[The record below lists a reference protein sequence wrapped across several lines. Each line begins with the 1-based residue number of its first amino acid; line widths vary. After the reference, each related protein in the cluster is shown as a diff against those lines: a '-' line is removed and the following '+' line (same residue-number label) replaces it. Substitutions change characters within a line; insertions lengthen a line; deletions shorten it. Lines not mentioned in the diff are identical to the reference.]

1 MQKQKRKKIIVT
13 FLIIYVISIG
23 SSWGYFFYVQD
34 ADHDKRV
41 IREFSSSDPKFSEI
55 YQVENLR
62 LVNMVRESYIFPND
76 RLEYRFT
83 INNPLDQNIRVSY
96 DFEVFTTAEHER
108 EFQDKGEW
116 FIQNSQTEHKQLE
129 FFLKEEKPYDLKLN
143 LIFYNSTDDKIAQF
157 PPIETD
163 IRVLSLENKLQDD
176 ANQLTF
182 QGLIAVSVVG
192 IGTIGALIMNVIFS
206 KLEVDKL
213 DTQNQYS
220 KDQIE
225 LLKNQNED
233 LKEQQS
239 IQNRP
244 WISLISENPTTLVGD
259 LFQIE
264 FENYGKTIATDIKV
278 TSMVKQG
285 KITRKELIKNGTSY
299 PKFDISPREVF
310 SHMVPI
316 PDDVLKIINSVADIY
331 VGVIIQ
337 YKYEKRKKG
346 ESLLIANWN
355 NSLQKT
361 YYEIKKLD

>member
-1 MQKQKRKKIIVT
+1 VQKQKRKKIIVT

-116 FIQNSQTEHKQLE
+116 FIRNLQTEHKQLE

-157 PPIETD
+157 PPIEKD
-163 IRVLSLENKLQDD
+163 IPVLSLANKLQDD
-176 ANQLTF
+176 ANQLTYKGF
-182 QGLIAVSVVG
+182 IAVSIVG
-192 IGTIGALIMNVIFS
+192 IGTIIALVTNVIFS

-213 DTQNQYS
+213 DTQNQHS
-220 KDQIE
+220 EDQIE
-225 LLKNQNED
+225 LLKKQNDD

-244 WISLISENPTTLVGD
+244 WISVIANNPVRIDGESL
-259 LFQIE
+259 QIQ
-264 FENYGKTIATDIKV
+264 FENYGKTIATKIIT
-278 TSMVKQG
+278 TS
-285 KITRKELIKNGTSY
+285 LIKKGEITKEVLIKDGESLTGFDMS
-299 PKFDISPREVF
+299 PKEIF
-310 SHMVPI
+310 SHYLPI
-316 PDDVLKIINSVADIY
+316 PSDVDPAIGIHFGIL
-331 VGVIIQ
+331 IQ
-337 YKYEKRKKG
+337 YEFEQTKKG
-346 ESLLIANWN
+346 ESILIANWN
-355 NSLQKT
+355 DSVKKAF
-361 YYEIKKLD
+361 YEIKKLD